1 MSKFSSRNRFWF
13 KKMFIYA
20 QVRFQLVY
28 SKLDVIECVLIVQK
42 IPVLIQPVSLS
53 VCADETP
60 AVIYLKNWTLTL
72 LLMDCYE
79 RPWVLPRCEKSALLH
94 VLHFRQPN
102 WKNRKNE
109 MVMCV
114 LVLRWTETKKSML
127 HGSISRAVK
136 PEKEKEERDR
146 AEEVCR
152 WGCGYTVSV
161 SSIDWKSAG

>member
-13 KKMFIYA
+13 KKIFIYA

-114 LVLRWTETKKSML
+114 LVLRWTETKNQCCMARFQEQWSL
-127 HGSISRAVK
+127 RRRRRRGTERRRYAVEDVAIQWAYH
-136 PEKEKEERDR
+136 P
-146 AEEVCR
+146 
-152 WGCGYTVSV
+152 
-161 SSIDWKSAG
+161 